1 MTRSP
6 HFLTLWPDSR
16 KLLEHKLHLSFKD
29 CRTESKMTATGQA
42 DPSQDDYFQ
51 FPHLQEIWRSL
62 LGEKGTWEKEKC
74 FSEIPKK
81 EKAAPKM
88 WLGMS
93 ERVSQLEAALVSSC
107 EWSLS

>member
-1 MTRSP
+1 MI
-6 HFLTLWPDSR
+6 
-16 KLLEHKLHLSFKD
+16 
-29 CRTESKMTATGQA
+29 ATGQA

-88 WLGMS
+88 
-93 ERVSQLEAALVSSC
+93 
-107 EWSLS
+107 